1 MKGYQTPVMECLALS
16 CEDVVR
22 TSSADLFEINE
33 SMVVRWEN
41 LQ

>member
-1 MKGYQTPVMECLALS
+1 MKDYQTPVMECLALS

-22 TSSADLFEINE
+22 TSAAELFEMDE
-33 SMVVRWEN
+33 SKVIRWEN